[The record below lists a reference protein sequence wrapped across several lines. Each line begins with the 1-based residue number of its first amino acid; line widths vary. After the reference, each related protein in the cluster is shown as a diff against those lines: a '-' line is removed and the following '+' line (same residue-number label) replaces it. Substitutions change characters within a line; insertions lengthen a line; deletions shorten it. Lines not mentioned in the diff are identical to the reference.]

1 MFFHAQI
8 YKCFDDFNRSEGT
21 VVTLQSGTEM
31 KMSKAII
38 LAILCDHPAAVKCCL
53 CGSACPQ
60 CFTRRCDM
68 NMPPTLQMRTP
79 DAIKA
84 KKKVL
89 AEMATFNSTKAKKAA
104 TSIGVNMDFECGW
117 LGEKDQDGFTPF
129 GPDSRK
135 DNIYQCL
142 PQVYIIC
149 ASMCALMCALMC
161 VLMCALMCA
170 LMCDRSHYAINPR

>member
-1 MFFHAQI
+1 
-8 YKCFDDFNRSEGT
+8 
-21 VVTLQSGTEM
+21 
-31 KMSKAII
+31 
-38 LAILCDHPAAVKCCL
+38 
-53 CGSACPQ
+53 
-60 CFTRRCDM
+60 M

-89 AEMATFNSTKAKKAA
+89 AEMATFDSTKAKKAA

-142 PQVYIIC
+142 PHVWHQTPPAGGHV
-149 ASMCALMCALMC
+149 ADWLEGT
-161 VLMCALMCA
+161 
-170 LMCDRSHYAINPR
+170 